1 MRGIRLDSGE
11 AARLAHDCRR
21 VADAID
27 EHVALLRAGGYGGVR
42 GRGGTGYR
50 PAVDAVTARL
60 EGRAIELRAAARGLT
75 ACSSTIAAADGA
87 AARRI
92 SGLSARM
99 GGVAP

>member
-27 EHVALLRAGGYGGVR
+27 EHVALLRAGRYGGVR
-42 GRGGTGYR
+42 VDRAGGYR
-50 PAVDAVTARL
+50 PAVEAVTSRL
-60 EGRAIELRAAARGLT
+60 EGRAVELRAAARGLT
-75 ACSSTIAAADGA
+75 ACSSTITAADGA

-92 SGLSARM
+92 AGLSAPV